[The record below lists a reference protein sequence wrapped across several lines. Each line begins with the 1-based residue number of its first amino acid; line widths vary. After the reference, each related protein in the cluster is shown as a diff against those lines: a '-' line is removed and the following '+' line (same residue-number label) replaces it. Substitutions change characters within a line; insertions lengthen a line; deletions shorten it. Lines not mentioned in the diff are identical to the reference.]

1 MIKLEINPLDQKDII
16 ELLDYAKEQKNLNK
30 PVLKGSQRWDDTKY
44 WEIRIS
50 QLKAIINGKNIRNGI
65 YSSSLNTFDTPDKT
79 KYDQYSK
86 RWVD

>member
-1 MIKLEINPLDQKDII
+1 MVRIELEPLEQKDIL
-16 ELLDYAKEQKNLNK
+16 EMLDYALEQKRLNR
-30 PVLKGSQRWDDTKY
+30 PINKGSNKWDDTKY

-50 QLKAIINGKNIRNGI
+50 QLKALINGKNIRNGI